1 MADITSATSTP
12 NAGLSFLGQYSGI
25 TTDVVD
31 QLIEAES
38 GGKTLLQNKVTKYNQ
53 EKSAWSE
60 ISSALSNF
68 QTKLK
73 SLQDNDSYYS
83 KIAKSSNE
91 DLATISGNSDAKNG
105 GDFELLVSQ
114 LAKQTKLTGSQVS
127 AAETNSTDLNLNGK
141 LTFAYQGEKTDDSPE
156 TVDIDITEKD
166 SLLDIADKINKEAK
180 NIGVSAVVIN
190 KRLVLTNNKS
200 GAKETTLDQT
210 KNTATL
216 AALGLNTSADLGQ
229 AAKYSLDGIDMES
242 DSNVIS
248 DAIDGATITLKK
260 EIKPEDAVTL
270 SLKNDD
276 SKTVKAATDFV
287 TQYNNLMSLI
297 KSDLDVGNPSASTAD
312 SSSTNVQG
320 KLVGDS
326 TLQRLQS
333 SLRNMITQADKDNG
347 ASLSPFDMGFSVDKD
362 GVLSLDEDKFK
373 SQLADSPEKVHDFFY
388 VQGEDSFDESTDT
401 GYTAKLNSLV
411 NEFISNDAT
420 KKGIITNKS
429 DSIDKMVKDLNSQID
444 DFTARLADKREQ
456 YIAQFTQLD
465 SIMMQAESQMQYMQS
480 QLGVNQQQQ

>member
-1 MADITSATSTP
+1 MADITSATSVP

-73 SLQDNDSYYS
+73 SLQNNDSYYS

-166 SLLDIADKINKEAK
+166 SLLDIADKINKESK

-248 DAIDGATITLKK
+248 DAIDGATVTLKK

-297 KSDLDVGNPSASTAD
+297 KSNLDVGNPSASTAE

-401 GYTAKLNSLV
+401 GYTAKLNNLV

-465 SIMMQAESQMQYMQS
+465 SIMMQADSQMQYMQS
-480 QLGVNQQQQ
+480 QLGVDQQ

>member
-73 SLQDNDSYYS
+73 ALQNNDSYYS

-166 SLLDIADKINKEAK
+166 SLLDIADKINKESK

-260 EIKPEDAVTL
+260 EIKPEDTVTL

-401 GYTAKLNSLV
+401 GYIAKLNNLV

-465 SIMMQAESQMQYMQS
+465 SIMMQADSQMQYMQS
-480 QLGVNQQQQ
+480 QLGVDQQ

>member
-1 MADITSATSTP
+1 MADITSATSAP

-73 SLQDNDSYYS
+73 ALQNNDSYYS

-166 SLLDIADKINKEAK
+166 SLLDIADKINKESK

-248 DAIDGATITLKK
+248 DAIDGATVTLKK

-297 KSDLDVGNPSASTAD
+297 KSNLDVGNPSASTAE

-401 GYTAKLNSLV
+401 GYTAKLNNLV

-456 YIAQFTQLD
+456 HIAQFTQLD
-465 SIMMQAESQMQYMQS
+465 SIMMQADSQMQYMQS
-480 QLGVNQQQQ
+480 QLGVDQQ

>member
-1 MADITSATSTP
+1 MADITSATSAP

-73 SLQDNDSYYS
+73 ALQNNDSYYS

-166 SLLDIADKINKEAK
+166 SLLDIADKINKESK

-248 DAIDGATITLKK
+248 DAIDGATVTLKK

-297 KSDLDVGNPSASTAD
+297 KSNLDVGNPSASTAE

-401 GYTAKLNSLV
+401 GYTAKLNNLV

-465 SIMMQAESQMQYMQS
+465 SIMMQANSQMQYMQS
-480 QLGVNQQQQ
+480 QLGVDQQ

>member
-1 MADITSATSTP
+1 MADITSATSAP

-73 SLQDNDSYYS
+73 SLQNNNSYYS

-141 LTFAYQGEKTDDSPE
+141 LTFTYQGEKTDDSPE

-166 SLLDIADKINKEAK
+166 SLLDIADKINKESK
-180 NIGVSAVVIN
+180 NIGVSTVVIN

-216 AALGLNTSADLGQ
+216 AALGLNASADLGQ

-242 DSNVIS
+242 DSNIIS

-297 KSDLDVGNPSASTAD
+297 KNDLDVGDPSASTAD

-373 SQLADSPEKVHDFFY
+373 SRLADSPEKVHDFFY

-401 GYTAKLNSLV
+401 GYTAKLNNLV

-465 SIMMQAESQMQYMQS
+465 SIMMQADSQMQYMQS
-480 QLGVNQQQQ
+480 QLGVDQQ

>member
-73 SLQDNDSYYS
+73 SLQNNDSYYS

-166 SLLDIADKINKEAK
+166 SLLDIADKINKESK

-260 EIKPEDAVTL
+260 EIKPEDTVTL

-401 GYTAKLNSLV
+401 GYTAKLNNLV

-465 SIMMQAESQMQYMQS
+465 SIMMQADSQMQYMQS
-480 QLGVNQQQQ
+480 QLGVDQQ

>member
-73 SLQDNDSYYS
+73 ALQNNDSYYS

-166 SLLDIADKINKEAK
+166 SLLDIADKINKESK

-229 AAKYSLDGIDMES
+229 AAKYSLDGIAMES

-260 EIKPEDAVTL
+260 EIKPEDTVTL

-401 GYTAKLNSLV
+401 GYTAKLNNLV

-465 SIMMQAESQMQYMQS
+465 SIMMQADSQMQYMQS
-480 QLGVNQQQQ
+480 QLGVDQQ

>member
-1 MADITSATSTP
+1 MADITSATSAP

-166 SLLDIADKINKEAK
+166 SLLDIADKINKESK

-444 DFTARLADKREQ
+444 DFTAHLAAKREQ

>member
-1 MADITSATSTP
+1 MADITSATSAP

-141 LTFAYQGEKTDDSPE
+141 LTFTYQGEKTDDSPE

-166 SLLDIADKINKEAK
+166 SLLDIADKINKESK

>member
-73 SLQDNDSYYS
+73 ALQNNDSYYS

-166 SLLDIADKINKEAK
+166 SLLDIADKINKESK

-297 KSDLDVGNPSASTAD
+297 KSDLDVGNPSASTAE

-465 SIMMQAESQMQYMQS
+465 SIMMQADSQMQYMQS
-480 QLGVNQQQQ
+480 QLGVDQQ

>member
-73 SLQDNDSYYS
+73 ALQNNDSYYS

-166 SLLDIADKINKEAK
+166 SLLDIADKINKESK

-216 AALGLNTSADLGQ
+216 AALGLNASADLGQ

-242 DSNVIS
+242 DSNIIS

-297 KSDLDVGNPSASTAD
+297 KSDLDVGDPSASTAD

-373 SQLADSPEKVHDFFY
+373 SRLADSQEKVHDFFY

-401 GYTAKLNSLV
+401 GYTAKLNNLV

-465 SIMMQAESQMQYMQS
+465 SIMMQADSQMQYMQS
-480 QLGVNQQQQ
+480 QLGVDQQ

>member
-1 MADITSATSTP
+1 MADITSATSAP

-73 SLQDNDSYYS
+73 ALQNNDSYYS

-166 SLLDIADKINKEAK
+166 SLLDIADKINKESK

-248 DAIDGATITLKK
+248 DAIDGATVTLKK

-297 KSDLDVGNPSASTAD
+297 KSNLDVGNPSASTAE

-465 SIMMQAESQMQYMQS
+465 SIMMQADSQMQYMQS
-480 QLGVNQQQQ
+480 QLGVDQQ

>member
-73 SLQDNDSYYS
+73 ALQNNDSYYS

-91 DLATISGNSDAKNG
+91 NLATISGNSDAKNG

-141 LTFAYQGEKTDDSPE
+141 LTFAYQGEKT
-156 TVDIDITEKD
+156 VDIDITEKD
-166 SLLDIADKINKEAK
+166 SLLDIADKINKESK

-297 KSDLDVGNPSASTAD
+297 KSDLDVGNPSASTAE

-388 VQGEDSFDESTDT
+388 VQGKDSFDESTDT

-444 DFTARLADKREQ
+444 DFTARLAYKREQ

-465 SIMMQAESQMQYMQS
+465 SIMMQADSQMQYMQS
-480 QLGVNQQQQ
+480 QLGVNQQ

>member
-1 MADITSATSTP
+1 MADITSATSAP

-73 SLQDNDSYYS
+73 ALQNNDSYYS

-166 SLLDIADKINKEAK
+166 SLLDIADKINKESK

-248 DAIDGATITLKK
+248 DAIDGATVTLKK

-297 KSDLDVGNPSASTAD
+297 KSNLDVGNPSASTAE

-401 GYTAKLNSLV
+401 GYTAKLNNLV

-465 SIMMQAESQMQYMQS
+465 SIMMQADSQMQYMQS
-480 QLGVNQQQQ
+480 QLGVDQQ

>member
-1 MADITSATSTP
+1 MADITSATSAP

-73 SLQDNDSYYS
+73 SLQNNDSYYS

-141 LTFAYQGEKTDDSPE
+141 LTFTYQGEKTDDSPE

-166 SLLDIADKINKEAK
+166 SLLDIADKINKESK

-216 AALGLNTSADLGQ
+216 AALGLNASADLGQ

-242 DSNVIS
+242 DSNIIS

-297 KSDLDVGNPSASTAD
+297 KNDLDVGDPSASTAD

-401 GYTAKLNSLV
+401 GYTAKLNNLV

-465 SIMMQAESQMQYMQS
+465 SIMMQADSQMQYMQS
-480 QLGVNQQQQ
+480 QLGVDQQ

>member
-1 MADITSATSTP
+1 MADITSATSVP

-73 SLQDNDSYYS
+73 ALQNNDSYYS

-166 SLLDIADKINKEAK
+166 SLLDIADKINKESK

-248 DAIDGATITLKK
+248 DAIDGATVTLKK

-297 KSDLDVGNPSASTAD
+297 KSNLDVGNPSASTAE

-401 GYTAKLNSLV
+401 GYTAKLNNLV

-465 SIMMQAESQMQYMQS
+465 SIMMQADSQMQYMQS
-480 QLGVNQQQQ
+480 QLGVDQQ

>member
-73 SLQDNDSYYS
+73 ALQNNDSYYS

-166 SLLDIADKINKEAK
+166 SLLDIADKINKESK

-248 DAIDGATITLKK
+248 DAIDGATVTLKK

-297 KSDLDVGNPSASTAD
+297 KSNLDVGNPSASTAE

-401 GYTAKLNSLV
+401 GYTAKLNNLV

-465 SIMMQAESQMQYMQS
+465 SIMMQADSQMQYMQS
-480 QLGVNQQQQ
+480 QLGVDQQ

>member
-1 MADITSATSTP
+1 MADITSATSAP

-166 SLLDIADKINKEAK
+166 SLLDIADKINKESK

-276 SKTVKAATDFV
+276 SKTVKAANDFV

>member
-1 MADITSATSTP
+1 MADITSATSAP

-73 SLQDNDSYYS
+73 ALQNNDSYYS

-166 SLLDIADKINKEAK
+166 SLLDIADKINKESK

-297 KSDLDVGNPSASTAD
+297 KSDLDVGNPSASTAE

-465 SIMMQAESQMQYMQS
+465 SIMMQADSQMQYMQS
-480 QLGVNQQQQ
+480 QLGVDQQ

>member
-1 MADITSATSTP
+1 MADITSATSAP

-73 SLQDNDSYYS
+73 ALQNNDSYYS

-166 SLLDIADKINKEAK
+166 SLLDIADKINKESK

-248 DAIDGATITLKK
+248 DAIDGATVTLKK

-297 KSDLDVGNPSASTAD
+297 KSNLDAGNPSASTAE

-401 GYTAKLNSLV
+401 GYTAKLNNLV

-465 SIMMQAESQMQYMQS
+465 SIMMQADSQMQYMQS
-480 QLGVNQQQQ
+480 QLGVDQQ

>member
-1 MADITSATSTP
+1 MADITSATSAP

-60 ISSALSNF
+60 ISSVLSNF

-73 SLQDNDSYYS
+73 ALQNNDSYYS

-166 SLLDIADKINKEAK
+166 SLLDIADKINKESK

-260 EIKPEDAVTL
+260 EIKPEDTVTL

-347 ASLSPFDMGFSVDKD
+347 ASLSPFDMGFPVDKD

-401 GYTAKLNSLV
+401 GYTAKLNNLV

-465 SIMMQAESQMQYMQS
+465 SIMMQADSQMQYMQS
-480 QLGVNQQQQ
+480 QLGVDQQ

>member
-1 MADITSATSTP
+1 MADITSATSAP

-73 SLQDNDSYYS
+73 ALQNNDSYYS

-105 GDFELLVSQ
+105 GEFELLVSQ

-166 SLLDIADKINKEAK
+166 SLLDIADKINKESK

-248 DAIDGATITLKK
+248 DAIDGATVTLKK

-297 KSDLDVGNPSASTAD
+297 KSNLDVGNPSASTAE

-401 GYTAKLNSLV
+401 GYTAKLNNLV

-465 SIMMQAESQMQYMQS
+465 SIMMQADSQMQYMQS
-480 QLGVNQQQQ
+480 QLGVDQQ

>member
-73 SLQDNDSYYS
+73 ALQNNDSYYS

-166 SLLDIADKINKEAK
+166 SLLDIADKINKESK

-248 DAIDGATITLKK
+248 DAIDGATVTLKK

-297 KSDLDVGNPSASTAD
+297 KSNLDVGNPSASTAE

-465 SIMMQAESQMQYMQS
+465 SIMMQADSQMQYMQS
-480 QLGVNQQQQ
+480 QLGVNQQ

>member
-1 MADITSATSTP
+1 MADITSATSAP

-73 SLQDNDSYYS
+73 ALQNNDSYYS

-166 SLLDIADKINKEAK
+166 SLLDIADKINKESK

-297 KSDLDVGNPSASTAD
+297 KSNLDVGNPSASTAE

-465 SIMMQAESQMQYMQS
+465 SIMMQADSQMQYMQS
-480 QLGVNQQQQ
+480 QLGVDQQ

>member
-73 SLQDNDSYYS
+73 ALQNNDSYYS

-166 SLLDIADKINKEAK
+166 SLLDIADKINKESK

-248 DAIDGATITLKK
+248 DAIDGATVTLKK

-297 KSDLDVGNPSASTAD
+297 KSDLDVGNPSASTAE

-401 GYTAKLNSLV
+401 GYTAKLNNLV

-465 SIMMQAESQMQYMQS
+465 SIMMQADSQMQYMQS
-480 QLGVNQQQQ
+480 QLGVDQQ

>member
-1 MADITSATSTP
+1 MADITSATSAP

-73 SLQDNDSYYS
+73 ALQNNDSYYS

-127 AAETNSTDLNLNGK
+127 AAETNRTDLNLNGK

-166 SLLDIADKINKEAK
+166 SLLDIADKINKESK

-248 DAIDGATITLKK
+248 DAIDGATVTLKK

-297 KSDLDVGNPSASTAD
+297 KSNLDVGHPSASTAE

-401 GYTAKLNSLV
+401 GYTAKLNNLV

-465 SIMMQAESQMQYMQS
+465 SIMMQADSQMQYMQS
-480 QLGVNQQQQ
+480 LLGVDQQ

>member
-25 TTDVVD
+25 TTEVVD

-73 SLQDNDSYYS
+73 ALQNNDSYYS

-166 SLLDIADKINKEAK
+166 SLLDIADKINKESK

-260 EIKPEDAVTL
+260 EIKPEDTVTL

-297 KSDLDVGNPSASTAD
+297 KSDLDVGNPSASTAE

-465 SIMMQAESQMQYMQS
+465 SIMMQADSQMQYMQS
-480 QLGVNQQQQ
+480 QLGVDQQ

>member
-1 MADITSATSTP
+1 MADITSATSAP

-73 SLQDNDSYYS
+73 ALQNNDSYYS

-166 SLLDIADKINKEAK
+166 SLLDIADKINKESK

-297 KSDLDVGNPSASTAD
+297 KSDLDVGNPSASTTE

-465 SIMMQAESQMQYMQS
+465 SIMMQADSQMQYMQS
-480 QLGVNQQQQ
+480 QLGVDQQ

>member
-1 MADITSATSTP
+1 MADITSATSAP

-73 SLQDNDSYYS
+73 ALQNNDSYYS

-166 SLLDIADKINKEAK
+166 SLLDIADKINKESK

-248 DAIDGATITLKK
+248 DAIDGATVTLKK

-297 KSDLDVGNPSASTAD
+297 KSDLDVGNPSASTAE

-465 SIMMQAESQMQYMQS
+465 SIMMQADSQMQYMQS
-480 QLGVNQQQQ
+480 QLGVDQQ

>member
-1 MADITSATSTP
+1 MADITSATSAP

-73 SLQDNDSYYS
+73 ALQNNDSYYS

-105 GDFELLVSQ
+105 GDFELLVNQ

-141 LTFAYQGEKTDDSPE
+141 LTFTYQGEKTDDSPE

-166 SLLDIADKINKEAK
+166 SLLDIADKINKESK

-242 DSNVIS
+242 DSNIIS

-297 KSDLDVGNPSASTAD
+297 KNDLDVGDPSASTAD

-373 SQLADSPEKVHDFFY
+373 SRLADSPEKVHDFFY

-401 GYTAKLNSLV
+401 GYTAKLNNLV

-465 SIMMQAESQMQYMQS
+465 SIMMQADSQMQYMQS
-480 QLGVNQQQQ
+480 QLGVDQQ

>member
-73 SLQDNDSYYS
+73 ALQNNDSYYS

-166 SLLDIADKINKEAK
+166 SLLDIADKINKESK

-216 AALGLNTSADLGQ
+216 AALGLNASADLGQ

-242 DSNVIS
+242 DSNIIS

-401 GYTAKLNSLV
+401 GYTAKLNNLV

-465 SIMMQAESQMQYMQS
+465 SIMMQADSQMQYMQS
-480 QLGVNQQQQ
+480 QLGVDQQ

>member
-1 MADITSATSTP
+1 MADITSATSAP

-166 SLLDIADKINKEAK
+166 SLLDIADKINKESK

-216 AALGLNTSADLGQ
+216 AALGLNASADLGQ

-444 DFTARLADKREQ
+444 DFTARLAAKREQ

>member
-1 MADITSATSTP
+1 MADITSATSAP

-53 EKSAWSE
+53 EKSTWSE

-73 SLQDNDSYYS
+73 SLQNNDSYYS

-105 GDFELLVSQ
+105 GVFELLVSQ

-141 LTFAYQGEKTDDSPE
+141 LTFTYQGEKTDDSPE

-166 SLLDIADKINKEAK
+166 SLLDIADKINKESK

-216 AALGLNTSADLGQ
+216 AALGLNASADLGQ

-242 DSNVIS
+242 DSNIIS

-373 SQLADSPEKVHDFFY
+373 SRLADSPEKVHDFFY

-401 GYTAKLNSLV
+401 GYTAKLNNLV

-465 SIMMQAESQMQYMQS
+465 SIMMQADSQMQYMQS
-480 QLGVNQQQQ
+480 QLGVDQQ

>member
-1 MADITSATSTP
+1 MADITSATSAP

-166 SLLDIADKINKEAK
+166 SLLDIADKINKESK

-444 DFTARLADKREQ
+444 DFTARLAAKREQ

>member
-73 SLQDNDSYYS
+73 ALQNNDSYYS

-166 SLLDIADKINKEAK
+166 SLLDIADKINKESK

-297 KSDLDVGNPSASTAD
+297 KSNLDVGNPSASTAE

-401 GYTAKLNSLV
+401 GYTAKLNNLV

-465 SIMMQAESQMQYMQS
+465 SIMMQANSQMQYMQS
-480 QLGVNQQQQ
+480 QLGVDQQ

>member
-1 MADITSATSTP
+1 MADITSATSAP

-73 SLQDNDSYYS
+73 ALQNNDSYYS

-166 SLLDIADKINKEAK
+166 SLLDIADKINKESK

-260 EIKPEDAVTL
+260 EIKPEDTVTL

-347 ASLSPFDMGFSVDKD
+347 ARLSPFDMGFSVDKD

-401 GYTAKLNSLV
+401 GYTAKLNNLV

-429 DSIDKMVKDLNSQID
+429 DSIDKMVKDLNAQID
-444 DFTARLADKREQ
+444 DFTARLSDKREQ

-465 SIMMQAESQMQYMQS
+465 SIMMQADSQMQYMQS
-480 QLGVNQQQQ
+480 QLGVDQQ

>member
-73 SLQDNDSYYS
+73 ALQNNDSYYS

-166 SLLDIADKINKEAK
+166 SLLDIADKINKESK

-229 AAKYSLDGIDMES
+229 AAKYSLEGIDMES

-248 DAIDGATITLKK
+248 DAIDGATVTLKK

-297 KSDLDVGNPSASTAD
+297 KSNLDVGNPSASTAE

-465 SIMMQAESQMQYMQS
+465 SIMMQADSQMQYMQS
-480 QLGVNQQQQ
+480 QLGVDQQ

>member
-1 MADITSATSTP
+1 MADITSATSAP

-31 QLIEAES
+31 QLIGAES

-73 SLQDNDSYYS
+73 ALQNNDSYYS

-166 SLLDIADKINKEAK
+166 SLLDIADKINKESK

-260 EIKPEDAVTL
+260 EIKPEDTVTL

-401 GYTAKLNSLV
+401 GYTAKLNNLV

-465 SIMMQAESQMQYMQS
+465 SIMMQADSQMQYMQS
-480 QLGVNQQQQ
+480 QLGVDQQ